1 MFHLCSTKVKGLC
14 KQEGSEAAGPGR
26 KLPWSPG
33 DVVTGMQKMDR
44 GLMGCDWGDM
54 EGKGE
59 PGLGTWVAGEPL
71 DEMKCGRADTDLGI
85 YDKLEL
91 DR

>member
-1 MFHLCSTKVKGLC
+1 MVARGHGDRDA
-14 KQEGSEAAGPGR
+14 EDGPG
-26 KLPWSPG
+26 
-33 DVVTGMQKMDR
+33 

-91 DR
+91 GR

>member
-1 MFHLCSTKVKGLC
+1 
-14 KQEGSEAAGPGR
+14 
-26 KLPWSPG
+26 
-33 DVVTGMQKMDR
+33 MQKIDR